1 MTIEVGNSQVIA
13 CVITCFLYFFFLLIL
28 YNPAITYS
36 VWPVLSEKL
45 CEVTSI
51 QLDHR
56 KLLGV
61 KDLGLTNQTGTT
73 EGKVLLVRFGQFS
86 FRHQSLIHPLTDST
100 VGPVG
105 TDNNVSFKSVLVGQ
119 VNGDPV
125 VLLADVKNSM
135 AKVDLVGRDLFEDK
149 VVEFRASNNVLSISC
164 AENTAAIM

>member
-1 MTIEVGNSQVIA
+1 MHNF
-13 CVITCFLYFFFLLIL
+13 VITH
-28 YNPAITYS
+28 S
-36 VWPVLSEKL
+36 EWPVLSKEL

-73 EGKVLLVRFGQFS
+73 EGKVLLVRLGQFS
-86 FRHQSLIHPLTDST
+86 FCHQVLVHPLTDST

-105 TDNNVSFKSVLVGQ
+105 TDDNVPFKSVLVGQ

-125 VLLADVKNSM
+125 VLLADVENSM
-135 AKVDLVGRDLFEDK
+135 AKADLVRRDLFEDK
-149 VVEFRASNNVLSISC
+149 VVEFRASNNILSIFC